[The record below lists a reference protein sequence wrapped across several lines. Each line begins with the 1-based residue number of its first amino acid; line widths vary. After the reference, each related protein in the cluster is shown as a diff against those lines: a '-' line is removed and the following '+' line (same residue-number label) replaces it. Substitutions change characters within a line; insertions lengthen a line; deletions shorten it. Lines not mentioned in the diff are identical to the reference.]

1 MQEFCALFKNT
12 MFQNSNCFKLDDCV
26 HCGVR
31 ISAMSK
37 EFLSRRRCI
46 KRLASFA
53 AVFTLAGGLA
63 ACNETVSDFNP
74 NAAPRARAPGVPV
87 ALVSLEG
94 APENVTSRL
103 SVSIAK
109 QATKRDI
116 LIVGIDGKPRYQI
129 KGYVTLQAANE
140 AGNSLVWTFDLFDAQ
155 RKRARRISGLETVSA
170 RSDDWNAVT
179 DADLERVSFR
189 AFDDIAEFLAATSG
203 PLVSNAPQPRAAGL
217 QASHY

>member
-1 MQEFCALFKNT
+1 M
-12 MFQNSNCFKLDDCV
+12 MV
-26 HCGVR
+26 
-31 ISAMSK
+31 MSIK
-37 EFLSRRRCI
+37 FLSRRSCV
-46 KRLASFA
+46 KNLALFA
-53 AVFTLAGGLA
+53 AAFTLASGLA
-63 ACNETVSDFNP
+63 ACNETANDFNP

-109 QATKRDI
+109 QATNRDI

-129 KGYVTLQAANE
+129 KGYVTLQAAND

-155 RKRARRISGLETVSA
+155 RKRARRISGMEAVSA
-170 RSDDWNAVT
+170 RGEDWNAIT

-189 AFDDIAEFLAATSG
+189 ALDEIAEFLAASAP
-203 PLVSNAPQPRAAGL
+203 PLVSNVPQPRAAGL
-217 QASHY
+217 QASGL